1 MKNQEIEIKKYTIDS
16 KTAEKLRNHVGKWV
30 KVTIKDYNYISYIK
44 VLSVKKELDAIQY
57 SLIFQ
62 EHFQDNSTKA
72 DSFEISDKKSYLC
85 MGKENKFQFLKEF
98 PVSLKKKW
106 LKLLEKQFMTIQK
119 F

>member
-1 MKNQEIEIKKYTIDS
+1 MKNQEIEIKPYTIDS

-30 KVTIKDYNYISYIK
+30 KVTIKGYNYVSYIK

-57 SLIFQ
+57 SVIFQ

-72 DSFEISDKKSYLC
+72 DSFEMSDKKSYLC
-85 MGKENKFQFLKEF
+85 MGEENKFQFLKEF

-106 LKLLEKQFMTIQK
+106 LNLLEKQFMTIQR